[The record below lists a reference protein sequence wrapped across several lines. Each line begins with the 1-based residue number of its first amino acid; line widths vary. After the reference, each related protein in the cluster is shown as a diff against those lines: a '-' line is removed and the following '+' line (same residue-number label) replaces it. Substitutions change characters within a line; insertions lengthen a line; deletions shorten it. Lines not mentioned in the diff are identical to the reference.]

1 MKNAKV
7 KQFLVVSM
15 LAAPVFLLASSGQA
29 AETPSAEASVP
40 APSTAPVPAGTY
52 TLDKS
57 HASLLFRVNH
67 LGFSHW
73 TARFTRF
80 DAQLQFDP
88 RDPTKSSVKVTV
100 DPKSIASDNAP
111 EGFME
116 TLTGPEWL
124 DAGKYPQMTYRSTKV
139 ERAGANGLKIT
150 GELTL
155 HGVTKPVTLMA
166 TYNGGYAGHPFDPHA
181 RIGFSAKGTLK
192 RSQFG
197 VAYGIPAPGT
207 SLGVFDDVEVI
218 VEAEFT
224 GPPLAG
230 AAAPRNND

>member
-1 MKNAKV
+1 MKNAKEFLIV
-7 KQFLVVSM
+7 AALAPLLVVATGS
-15 LAAPVFLLASSGQA
+15 QA
-29 AETPSAEASVP
+29 AEKPSAEDSVP
-40 APSTAPVPAGTY
+40 AASTAPVPAGAY
-52 TLDKS
+52 TLDKA

-67 LGFSHW
+67 LSFSHW

-111 EGFME
+111 DGFMA
-116 TLTGPEWL
+116 TLAGPEWL
-124 DAGKYPQMTYRSTKV
+124 DAGKYPEMTYRSTKV
-139 ERAGANGLKIT
+139 ERSGPNGLRIS

-192 RSQFG
+192 RSEFG

-207 SLGVFDDVEVI
+207 IMGVFDDVEVI
-218 VEAEFT
+218 VEAEFS

-230 AAAPRNND
+230 AAAPGKQ

>member
-1 MKNAKV
+1 MHRLFVASAATAA
-7 KQFLVVSM
+7 FI
-15 LAAPVFLLASSGQA
+15 LATGSAAA
-29 AETPSAEASVP
+29 AETAPSQAVP
-40 APSTAPVPAGTY
+40 AASTAPVPAGAY

-57 HASLLFRVNH
+57 HASLLFRADH
-67 LGFSHW
+67 LSFSHY

-88 RDPTKSSVKVTV
+88 SNLPASSVKVTI
-100 DPKSIASDNAP
+100 DPKSIDADGAP
-111 EGFME
+111 EGF
-116 TLTGPEWL
+116 LASLAGAQWL
-124 DAGKYPQMTYRSTKV
+124 DADKFPQMSYRSTKV
-139 ERAGANGLKIT
+139 ERAGKNGMRIS

-155 HGVTKPVTLMA
+155 HGVTRPVSLDA

-197 VAYGIPAPGT
+197 VSYGIPAPGST
-207 SLGVFDDVEVI
+207 MGVSDDVEI
-218 VEAEFT
+218 IIEAEFQ

-230 AAAPRNND
+230 SGGEPKTK

>member
-1 MKNAKV
+1 MKR
-7 KQFLVVSM
+7 FLIASA
-15 LAAPVFLLASSGQA
+15 LAPLLLVAAGSQA
-29 AETPSAEASVP
+29 ADKPAAQAAVPTASA
-40 APSTAPVPAGTY
+40 APVPAGTY
-52 TLDKS
+52 TVDKA

-67 LGFSHW
+67 LSFSHW
-73 TARFTRF
+73 TARFTKF

-88 RDPTKSSVKVTV
+88 ADPAKSSVKVTV

-111 EGFME
+111 DGFMA
-116 TLTGPEWL
+116 TRAGPEWL

-139 ERAGANGLKIT
+139 ERTGTNGLRIS

-155 HGVTKPVTLMA
+155 HGVTKPVTLVA
-166 TYNGGYAGHPFDPHA
+166 TYNGGYAGHPYDPHA

-192 RSQFG
+192 RSDFG

-207 SLGVFDDVEVI
+207 NMGVFDDVEVV
-218 VEAEFT
+218 VEAEFS

-230 AAAPRNND
+230 AAAPAK

>member
-1 MKNAKV
+1 MKNAKEFLIV
-7 KQFLVVSM
+7 AALAPLLVVATGS
-15 LAAPVFLLASSGQA
+15 QA
-29 AETPSAEASVP
+29 AEKPSAEDSVP
-40 APSTAPVPAGTY
+40 AASTAPVPAGAY
-52 TLDKS
+52 TLDKA

-67 LGFSHW
+67 LSFSHW

-111 EGFME
+111 DGFMA
-116 TLTGPEWL
+116 TLAGPEWL
-124 DAGKYPQMTYRSTKV
+124 DAGKYPEMTYRSTKV
-139 ERAGANGLKIT
+139 ERSGPNGLRIS

-192 RSQFG
+192 RSEFG

-207 SLGVFDDVEVI
+207 IMGVFDDVEVI
-218 VEAEFT
+218 VEAELS

-230 AAAPRNND
+230 AAAAAKQ